1 MNSMQTPVKIISHM
15 QKNLDKTHS
24 EWYNNAVYTGWEA
37 PKKGK
42 IQMSNKRY
50 SNKGVNAAAQAQ
62 AAAAAEQEGK
72 RQSLIVCIVAAAVVI
87 VAVILALVLGGVD
100 KGSEG
105 GGTTAA
111 TTTATTT
118 TTTTNNEKANVDMA
132 AVKAEINSKE
142 AADFVETT
150 ETTEY
155 VKLTVKHYGDVVI
168 RLRSD
173 VAPITVANFQKLV
186 GEKFYDGLTFHRVMK
201 GFMIQ
206 GGDPKGDG
214 TGGSGTT
221 IKGEFKINGV
231 QNDLSHITG
240 VISMA
245 RRSSPY
251 DSATSQFFICND
263 DSAARNLDGSYAAFG
278 YVVAG
283 LDVVLTV
290 SEVEVTAKVPGGEQ
304 SLPVEP
310 VYIEK
315 VCFVNPK

>member
-72 RQSLIVCIVAAAVVI
+72 RQSLIVCIVAAAVVLL
-87 VAVILALVLGGVD
+87 AVILALVLGGMD
-100 KGSEG
+100 KGSDSGE
-105 GGTTAA
+105 TTAA
-111 TTTATTT
+111 TTTASATTT
-118 TTTTNNEKANVDMA
+118 DSTKANVDMT

-155 VKLTVKHYGDVVI
+155 VKLTIKHFGDVVI
-168 RLRSD
+168 RLRPD

-186 GEKFYDGLTFHRVMK
+186 GEKFYDGLTFHRIMK

-221 IKGEFKINGV
+221 IKGEFRINGV
-231 QNDLSHITG
+231 QNDLSHIAG

-245 RRSSPY
+245 RRSTPY

-263 DSAARNLDGSYAAFG
+263 DSAARSLDGSYAAFG

-290 SEVEVTAKVPGGEQ
+290 SDVEVAAKVSGGEQ
-304 SLPVEP
+304 SSPVEP